1 MWVSGRLLCFTV
13 LWNFISG
20 TPEQPNIVIIVA
32 DDVGWNDVGF
42 HGSDE
47 IQTPNID
54 ALAYQ
59 GVVLT
64 RHYTL
69 PSCTPSRSALL
80 TGRYPITTGMQGYP
94 LRAGESRGVP
104 LSVQL
109 LPEHF
114 KRIGYATHAIGKWHI
129 GSHKS
134 NFTPTYRG
142 FDSHFGYWY
151 GYIGYHNHSIEQEVP
166 NHQPI
171 HGLDMHRGLSAAWD
185 TKGTY
190 ATELFTREAVSI
202 IQRHNA
208 SSPLLLYIG
217 HLAPHSPLEVP
228 DQAAADERFSHITDR
243 ERRIYAE
250 MLWHLDVSVGEVIKA
265 LQQCNMLNNTVIVF
279 ISDNGGQPHGIHYNK
294 ASNWPL
300 RGTKFT
306 LFEGG
311 VRTVAA
317 LWTSKLRQ
325 AGRVSDIFVHITDW
339 LPTLYSAAGGNLSD
353 LGPVDGVNLWPWLG
367 ASNSTHIPK
376 GPPPRVGMLL
386 NIDEILGLEAI
397 IHGRWKLTRGSFHNG
412 QYDSHSEQTSQQP
425 NGADSIANAL
435 SGSAAHA
442 LASAGISG
450 PTTKAQAFTV
460 RSQATIN
467 CQKEM
472 SFLPKNLT
480 GTPLCSSNYC
490 LFNIFEDPCEVE
502 DIASSNPTI
511 VTSLILELNKFRS
524 RLVPQ
529 TNCPVDISSDPAQFN
544 NTWHPWLD

>member
-94 LRAGESRGVP
+94 LRAGEPRGVP

-243 ERRIYAE
+243 ERRIYAGTGHSL
-250 MLWHLDVSVGEVIKA
+250 MSPSTATNSRI
-265 LQQCNMLNNTVIVF
+265 IVVRKP
-279 ISDNGGQPHGIHYNK
+279 QMK
-294 ASNWPL
+294 
-300 RGTKFT
+300 TKFT